1 MIIKTEN
8 RSYYIVLHCVM
19 DQPETR
25 DELESVLESGMYLE
39 PNAEIKVKL
48 DRDIVCDD
56 PMKYCNNI
64 EIFAGHVT
72 LDLAGHTIDFNA
84 QQPKDYNYIFFI
96 NPQYEYGD
104 SSTLGIYTTFTIED
118 SVGGGKITGGWNG
131 TLGGAVSVG
140 TPGTFNMIGGSITGN
155 KAREGGAILN
165 WGTVN
170 LSNCTISD
178 NTADRYGGAIY
189 GGGTLN
195 VGGGITLF
203 ASGDYTW
210 HGWTGTSVVTLSG
223 KNIITGNTMG
233 GDPSDLAVWYDRYY
247 YWNDH
252 IESIADWYVTTDG
265 KLTEESE
272 IGVMTLATG
281 SGQSAFTPG
290 VFIDVR

>member
-140 TPGTFNMIGGSITGN
+140 TPGTFNMTGGSITGN

-195 VGGGITLF
+195 IGGGTVIENNSCDTYDGGAIYYLQTNGKITLDGAIIRNNTAEDMGAALHF
-203 ASGDYTW
+203 SQAATT
-210 HGWTGTSVVTLSG
+210 HG
-223 KNIITGNTMG
+223 MG
-233 GDPSDLAVWYDRYY
+233 GQAPQSSLFPERISLPEIRWEASPATWQFG
-247 YWNDH
+247 
-252 IESIADWYVTTDG
+252 TTAI
-265 KLTEESE
+265 T
-272 IGVMTLATG
+272 TG
-281 SGQSAFTPG
+281 M
-290 VFIDVR
+290 II